1 MEREYVVVV
10 HNGVDLEAFDAE
22 LAASTGTDYI
32 PCRTVDIV
40 NPRIGSKRMTHWA
53 LTDEEAKNL
62 ANDPRV
68 LSVEIPVDQR
78 DDVTMV
84 KHAYQDSNFLKTS
97 GVSGVNWGLKR
108 CISLSNNFGS
118 ATTASGQYE
127 YALDGTGVD
136 IVIQD
141 SGIEPNHPEWQ
152 DANGV
157 SRYRTIDWYAASG
170 VAGTQNAN
178 HDRDWDGHGTH
189 CAGIAAGKT
198 YGWAKNAHI
207 YSQKLGGLELDGATG
222 IPIADAF
229 DCIRLWHNNKPI
241 TETGFKRPTVVN
253 MSWGYGST
261 VSGTPTGGLLYNEV
275 AGTMDPWTFGSGV
288 YTSNTNLWQYAGIV
302 TPLILGIFRRIPLR
316 VPSVD
321 AEIDEMIA
329 AGIHV
334 CIAAGNDYYVSYS
347 DVPIATPDHH
357 NNEVY
362 IGGSTFYYHRGSS
375 PRSTSSDD
383 CFVVGNID
391 SDVVFDYDPIADAL
405 VPLDKIADSSTKG
418 PMTNIIAP
426 GTNIISTVSNIN
438 DGYSTASYPEDPSY
452 LIANLSGTSMAA
464 PQIAGVCAQHL
475 QVKPWLTPTQLFT
488 EITNDATD
496 VVYDIDVGTPTDYFN
511 FFDRALYG
519 SPNRMLFTK
528 YGRQGLQTNLSGNIG
543 FG

>member
-10 HNGVDLEAFDAE
+10 NKEVDLEAFDAE
-22 LAASTGTDYI
+22 LTASTGTDYI
-32 PCRTVDIV
+32 PNRTVDIV

-84 KHAYQDSNFLKTS
+84 KHAFQDSNFLKTS
-97 GVSGVNWGLKR
+97 GVLGVNWGLKR
-108 CISLSNNFGS
+108 CISPVNNFGTL
-118 ATTASGQYE
+118 TTASGQYE

-141 SGIEPNHPEWQ
+141 SGIEPNHPEWE

-157 SRYRTIDWYAASG
+157 SRYRSIDWYAASG
-170 VAGTQNAN
+170 LVGTQNAN

-229 DCIRLWHNNKPI
+229 DTIRLWHSSKPI
-241 TETGFKRPTVVN
+241 TETGYRRPTVVN

-261 VSGTPTGGLLYNEV
+261 VEGTPTGGLLYNEV
-275 AGTMDPWTFGSGV
+275 AGTMDPWTYGSGV
-288 YTSNTNLWQYAGIV
+288 YTSNTNLWQYAGV
-302 TPLILGIFRRIPLR
+302 VSPLILGVFRRIPLR
-316 VPSVD
+316 IPSVD
-321 AEIDEMIA
+321 AEIDDMIT

-334 CIAAGNDYYVSYS
+334 CIAAGNDYFVNYS
-347 DVPIATPDHH
+347 DVGAGVADHY
-357 NNEVY
+357 NDEVY
-362 IGGSTFYYHRGSS
+362 IDGSTYFYHRGSS
-375 PRSTSSDD
+375 PRSTSNND

-391 SDVVFDYDPIADAL
+391 SGVITGE
-405 VPLDKIADSSTKG
+405 DKIADSSTKG
-418 PMTNIIAP
+418 PMTNILAP

-438 DGYSTASYPEDPSY
+438 DGYTTALYPRDASY

-488 EITNDATD
+488 EITNDTTN
-496 VVYDIDVGTPTDYFN
+496 VVYDLDVGTPTDYFN

-519 SPNRMLFTK
+519 SPNRMLYSK
-528 YGRQGLQTNLSGNIG
+528 YGRQGLKANTRSNTNLG
-543 FG
+543 

>member
-10 HNGVDLEAFDAE
+10 HKGVDLESFDAE
-22 LAASTGTDYI
+22 LAASSGAGAI
-32 PCRTVDIV
+32 PNRTVDIV

-53 LTDEEAKNL
+53 LTEEEAKTL

-78 DDVTMV
+78 DDITMI
-84 KHAYQDSNFLKTS
+84 KNAYQDSNFLKTT
-97 GVSGVNWGLKR
+97 GVSGANWGLKR
-108 CISLSNNFGS
+108 CISPSNNFGS
-118 ATTASGQYE
+118 ATTATGRYE

-141 SGIEPNHPEWQ
+141 SGVEPNHPEWQ
-152 DANGV
+152 DSDGV
-157 SRYRTIDWYAASG
+157 SRYKSIDWYAASG
-170 VAGTQNAN
+170 VAGTQSPD

-207 YSQKLGGLELDGATG
+207 YSQKLNGLELDGPTG

-229 DCIRLWHNNKPI
+229 DCIRLWHLNKPV
-241 TETGFKRPTVVN
+241 TEIGYKRPTVVN
-253 MSWGYGST
+253 MSWGYGNT
-261 VSGTPTGGLLYNEV
+261 VSGTPTGGLLYNENTGV
-275 AGTMDPWTFGSGV
+275 MDNWTYGSGV

-302 TPLILGIFRRIPLR
+302 PPLILGVFRQIPLR

-321 AEIDEMIA
+321 AEIDDMIA

-334 CIAAGNDYYVSYS
+334 CIAAGNDYYVNYS
-347 DVPIATPDHH
+347 DVPVANPDHH
-357 NNEVY
+357 NDEVY
-362 IGGSTFYYHRGSS
+362 INGVTYYYHRGSS
-375 PRSTSSDD
+375 PRSTSSTD

-391 SDVVFDYDPIADAL
+391 SDVITE
-405 VPLDKIADSSTKG
+405 LDKIADSSTKG
-418 PMTNIIAP
+418 PMTNIMAP
-426 GTNIISTVSNIN
+426 GTNIISAMSNIN
-438 DGYSTASYPEDPSY
+438 DGYNTASYPDDPSF

-475 QVKPWLTPTQLFT
+475 QVKPWLSPSELFSV
-488 EITNDATD
+488 IINDSKN
-496 VVYDIDVGTPTDYFN
+496 VVYDINVGTPTDYFN

-519 SPNRMLFTK
+519 SPNRMLFSK
-528 YGRQGLQTNLSGNIG
+528 YGRQGTKSTTAGNFNIG
-543 FG
+543 